1 MLQPSIFQF
10 QYMTIIQYF
19 AKSHPTYLGNC
30 ECVTPQYILLTEGVI
45 SGSTCSSLYIN
56 CPSPLYSF
64 ISMSLLKI
72 VIHIVF
78 KLTII
83 CDPTEYIIP
92 LHCNFTVWHLISM
105 LTYPCIL
112 SPQYI
117 RALLYHPKNFSQP
130 IYLSTLFFIS
140 KFHTFLNIILYMLI

>member
-1 MLQPSIFQF
+1 MWYAIKHNISKFQGFFQLLSGIQRLSHLLCQNLIQTPIQYITPLFINPLRMLQPSIFHS

-19 AKSHPTYLGNC
+19 ATSHSTYLGNC
-30 ECVTPQYILLTEGVI
+30 QCVTPQYILLTEGVL
-45 SGSTCSSLYIN
+45 SGSRCSSFYIN
-56 CPSPLYSF
+56 RPSPLYSL

-92 LHCNFTVWHLISM
+92 PHS
-105 LTYPCIL
+105 LT
-112 SPQYI
+112 
-117 RALLYHPKNFSQP
+117 SQQD
-130 IYLSTLFFIS
+130 T
-140 KFHTFLNIILYMLI
+140 